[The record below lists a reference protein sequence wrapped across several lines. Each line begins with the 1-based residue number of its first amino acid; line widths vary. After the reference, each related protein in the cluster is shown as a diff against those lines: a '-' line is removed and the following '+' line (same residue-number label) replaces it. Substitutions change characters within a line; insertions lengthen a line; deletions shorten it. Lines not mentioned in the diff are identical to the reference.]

1 MYYITLW
8 EIINSNSI
16 LGVTKFTFLPC
27 LIQLN
32 EWNSKKIDVW
42 INCCI
47 FFLHVPWSKI
57 NPPVFRPII
66 VCLCSSNRPPGKR
79 FLLIERFYCHAKRKY
94 TFLNYEI
101 NTYFSTRRTQSW
113 LYVTHRYT
121 CNSEINPPSPQRRT
135 LLSWNVLNRYKFCT
149 SSAWWG

>member
-1 MYYITLW
+1 MGNNKLKLNTRRDKIYISAV
-8 EIINSNSI
+8 SNSI
-16 LGVTKFTFLPC
+16 KRIKFEKNWC
-27 LIQLN
+27 LNQLLH
-32 EWNSKKIDVW
+32 
-42 INCCI
+42 

-113 LYVTHRYT
+113 LYVTHRHT

-135 LLSWNVLNRYKFCT
+135 LLSWNVVNRYKFCT
-149 SSAWWG
+149 SYAWWG